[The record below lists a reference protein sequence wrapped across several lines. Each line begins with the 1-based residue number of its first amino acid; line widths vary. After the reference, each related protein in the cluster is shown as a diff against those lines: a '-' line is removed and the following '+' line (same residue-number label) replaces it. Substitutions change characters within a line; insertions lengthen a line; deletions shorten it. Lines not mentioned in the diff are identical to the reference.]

1 MCRNLVQLWF
11 IYICKVKERDKIKMS
26 NFSQSD
32 RREGGR
38 VQDMLKNFIF
48 LQGNI
53 LFARY
58 VEEFCFSS
66 NDFTI
71 VCATLGPICLPI
83 IEFIGFRSNS
93 FLSKGL
99 TRKK

>member
-1 MCRNLVQLWF
+1 MR
-11 IYICKVKERDKIKMS
+11 
-26 NFSQSD
+26 
-32 RREGGR
+32 R
-38 VQDMLKNFIF
+38 VQDVEEFYF
-48 LQGNI
+48 
-53 LFARY
+53 FARY
-58 VEEFCFSS
+58 VEEFCFSG